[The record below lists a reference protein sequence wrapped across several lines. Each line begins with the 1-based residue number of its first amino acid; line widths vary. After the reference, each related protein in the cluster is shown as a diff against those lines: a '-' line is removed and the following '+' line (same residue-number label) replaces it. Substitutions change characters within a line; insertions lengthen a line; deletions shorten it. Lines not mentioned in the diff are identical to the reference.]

1 MHELTLD
8 LENFKD
14 YCKNKILT
22 LHFSNIHDLIRG
34 AGDNFK
40 FFIDYYFN
48 EISQNETNTC
58 EYLLSNIHQNKK
70 YTDFLKN
77 DFSELRYTIF
87 IDDIGLVLTQK
98 STNKS
103 PAVLILLGDT
113 RRAGS
118 KKLLVGGAD
127 RLCVRDKN
135 RSPQKY
141 DINLKPILI
150 FKKYFKEILEI
161 TKNEYNRQVLKEG
174 FHVQVVYLKLLN
186 FVQQIFENEIQV
198 VKRNSKFEYGPKD
211 GSSAMVIKKY
221 FPKMVLRLNA
231 NNYMSLEISHHSLKD
246 RVIRR
251 NVCKI
256 GSGFDIE
263 ELNKNIEAIYKLKL
277 SDKGIFQKNDELT
290 KSTDY

>member
-22 LHFSNIHDLIRG
+22 LHFSNMHDLIQG
-34 AGDNFK
+34 ASDNFK

-48 EISQNETNTC
+48 ETSQNETNTC

-77 DFSELRYTIF
+77 TFSELRYEIF
-87 IDDIGLVLTQK
+87 IDDICLVLTRN
-98 STNKS
+98 STNKPFAIFIS
-103 PAVLILLGDT
+103 LTPDSKL
-113 RRAGS
+113 AGS
-118 KKLLVGGAD
+118 INLPVDTGTIVVD
-127 RLCVRDKN
+127 RPCIRDEN

-174 FHVQVVYLKLLN
+174 FHTQVVYLKLLN

-221 FPKMVLRLNA
+221 FPKMVLRLNV
-231 NNYMSLEISHHSLKD
+231 NNYMSLEISHHSLKA

-277 SDKGIFQKNDELT
+277 SDKGIKIIR
-290 KSTDY
+290 

>member
-1 MHELTLD
+1 MYELTLD

-14 YCKNKILT
+14 YCKSKILT
-22 LHFSNIHDLIRG
+22 SHFSNTHDLIRG

-48 EISQNETNTC
+48 ETSQNETNTC

-77 DFSELRYTIF
+77 NFSELRYTIF
-87 IDDIGLVLTQK
+87 IDNIGLVLTRNFTHK
-98 STNKS
+98 PFTGFISLTPDIRLAS
-103 PAVLILLGDT
+103 SIGLPVDGLPVDAV
-113 RRAGS
+113 
-118 KKLLVGGAD
+118 V
-127 RLCVRDKN
+127 RLCVRDEN

-174 FHVQVVYLKLLN
+174 FHIQVVYLKLLN

-211 GSSAMVIKKY
+211 GSSAMVIKKN
-221 FPKMVLRLNA
+221 FPVMVLRLNV
-231 NNYMSLEISHHSLKD
+231 NNYLSLEISHHSLKA

-277 SDKGIFQKNDELT
+277 SDKGIFQK
-290 KSTDY
+290 K